1 MRPDRR
7 EPVDLYLELLK
18 RALTHMLYRPLDT
31 TPASSYV
38 SEEMK
43 AAVVELVR
51 SEGPAA
57 FSPTSTRAEGKDWP
71 MFAQTMVGRA
81 RLDNVHSCVE
91 QVIADR
97 IPGDLIEAGV
107 WRGGVTILMRGV
119 LRAHD
124 VTDRTVVVADS
135 FQGLPEPDADRYPAD
150 SGDNH
155 HTAEHLAVS
164 RADVERNFDL
174 YDLLDGQVQFLEG
187 WFKDTLP
194 TVGDRTWSVVRVDG
208 DLYESTMDALT
219 NLYPGLSVGGYVII
233 DDYAFPPCR
242 QAVEDYRAEH
252 GIDDPIQEIDWTGVY
267 WRRSGDA
274 AGR

>member
-7 EPVDLYLELLK
+7 ESVDLYLELLK

-31 TPASSYV
+31 APASSYV

-135 FQGLPEPDADRYPAD
+135 FQGLPRPDADRYPAD